1 MKLQYYVDV
10 TILFIAERKRTMN
23 FDGSSIRDLSTKMQ
37 KLIMFLNMD
46 IYRYKRYFHVL
57 GGMLP
62 KDIKV
67 VLWTLLFAIPG
78 IIKQYAYYLTP
89 YILVDMPEISV
100 SEASKLSCKITKGY
114 K

>member
-1 MKLQYYVDV
+1 
-10 TILFIAERKRTMN
+10 
-23 FDGSSIRDLSTKMQ
+23 
-37 KLIMFLNMD
+37 
-46 IYRYKRYFHVL
+46 
-57 GGMLP
+57 MLP

-67 VLWTLLFAIPG
+67 VLWTLLLAIPG

-89 YILVDMPEISV
+89 YILVDMPEISA